1 MHYKRENAHDQN
13 IWTVAWGHRERA
25 EEVIPIEP
33 EEKESGEENKENEAV
48 EASTDQENVAGILE
62 PNWTD

>member
-1 MHYKRENAHDQN
+1 M
-13 IWTVAWGHRERA
+13 AWGHRERA

-62 PNWTD
+62 PN